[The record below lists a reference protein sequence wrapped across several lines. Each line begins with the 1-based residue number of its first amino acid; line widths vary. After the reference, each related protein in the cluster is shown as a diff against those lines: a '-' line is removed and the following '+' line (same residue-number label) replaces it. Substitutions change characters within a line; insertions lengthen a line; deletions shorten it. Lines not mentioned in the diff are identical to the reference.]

1 MTTGKTTTIAFNL
14 LLCLYILSRFINAR
28 RRILQPMLDASNSEL
43 VIKSRRP
50 KAIQSRSAQ
59 RFWPE
64 SLVQTIQGSSNT
76 IHFPAQTIHVISADL
91 KDSLH
96 PIPVGSTTHT
106 LASPPGVRILSIE
119 SRSSK
124 KLAPVLAT
132 SMTTPQPIL
141 PKIVNN
147 NDSIT
152 TSKESILSPNDA
164 NIQLAVIPHCTVTN
178 SDFPSVS
185 ELHVTATQVPTTF
198 T

>member
-106 LASPPGVRILSIE
+106 LSSPTGVRILSVE

-124 KLAPVLAT
+124 LAT
-132 SMTTPQPIL
+132 LATPSMTIPQPIL

>member
-1 MTTGKTTTIAFNL
+1 MHIHCGNL

-106 LASPPGVRILSIE
+106 LSSPPGVRILSVE

-132 SMTTPQPIL
+132 LATPSMTIPQPIL

-152 TSKESILSPNDA
+152 TSKESILSPSDA
-164 NIQLAVIPHCTVTN
+164 NIQLAVVPHCTVTN

-185 ELHVTATQVPTTF
+185 ELQVTATQVSTTF